1 MVHYTFVLHSFINI
15 LHVLYIYIYISP
27 ETAFTIERWVQ
38 IERKRKRKM
47 NVERYVNMGVTFTFC
62 FVGDQEKITN
72 KLHVCINSNIFK
84 MISLVFINVLM

>member
-1 MVHYTFVLHSFINI
+1 MLNYNYFKKENHNIVHVTDVT
-15 LHVLYIYIYISP
+15 
-27 ETAFTIERWVQ
+27 TAFTIERWVQ

-72 KLHVCINSNIFK
+72 KLHVCINSILFK